1 MENKEVDYITFKTY
15 EAAMNQIISWAENCK
30 RTIGD
35 FAGVLILPS
44 QCNTAPLYNYN
55 QLLHPKH
62 GNGHC
67 FSV

>member
-35 FAGVLILPS
+35 FAGVLIALLSLDIRFFLWMHLNLECLDLPQKS
-44 QCNTAPLYNYN
+44 HL
-55 QLLHPKH
+55 
-62 GNGHC
+62 
-67 FSV
+67 S